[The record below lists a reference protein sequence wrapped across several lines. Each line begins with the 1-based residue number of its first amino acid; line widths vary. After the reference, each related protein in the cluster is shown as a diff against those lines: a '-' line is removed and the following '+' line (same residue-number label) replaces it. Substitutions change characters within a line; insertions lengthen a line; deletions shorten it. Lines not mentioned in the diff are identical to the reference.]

1 VKVVP
6 ALTAGCYRATEPA
19 MEVKNLEPPGQDP
32 RGTFGMSLAS
42 ATADRGGCHRRS
54 YVKADEILGGV
65 VGSRIK
71 R

>member
-1 VKVVP
+1 
-6 ALTAGCYRATEPA
+6 
-19 MEVKNLEPPGQDP
+19 
-32 RGTFGMSLAS
+32 MSLAS
-42 ATADRGGCHRRS
+42 ATADRGGCHQRS